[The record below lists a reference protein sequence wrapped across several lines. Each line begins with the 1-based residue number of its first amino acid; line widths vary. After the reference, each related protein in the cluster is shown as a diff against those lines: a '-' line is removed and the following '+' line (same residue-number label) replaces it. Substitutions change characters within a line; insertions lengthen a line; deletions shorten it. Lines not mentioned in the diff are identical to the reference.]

1 MRTWTGDT
9 GSTFLSHQDGTV
21 SANATTQSPSTNQV
35 PYTAARL
42 SRSRF
47 SYSFPVSPGPKFLRL
62 FFYPAEYASFPR
74 SNASFTVQSNQ
85 FTLLHVFNASLKAE
99 NTKTVFREYVVN
111 VDGDS
116 ERLNLTFTPSQPNSY
131 AFINGIEVLSM
142 PSNLYYTSANDNG
155 LKLVGTDTLFPIRTN
170 TALET
175 EYRIKVG
182 GQGISPRNDTGLFR
196 NWAGHDEDYL
206 IKQKNPRNSAITGNT
221 NGKMNITVNPDYV
234 APKELYRTAR
244 VMGTNTSMNKSLK
257 LTWEFPVD
265 SGFHYMIRFHFCQLD
280 PNITSIGDRVF
291 SLYIGIEFLDVMRW
305 SQKQKGVAVYKDYAI
320 LIPKS
325 DTQKQVNL
333 SLQMMNPYESAK
345 DKENNDPF
353 LNGLEI
359 FKISEFNNLAGPNLQ
374 NNNMLVQE
382 GKNSS
387 RTLKIVVAG
396 VVSGVVVFFIF
407 LWGSCKFGPLLLSQD
422 DDMLNCRQRWPFNL
436 LCQRFS
442 LMDIKAA
449 TNNFNNESLVGV
461 GGFGHVYMGYID
473 GISIPVAIKRLKAG
487 SKQGSEE
494 FLTEIKMLSQ
504 IRHRHLMHPYAT
516 NDKTTYSDAI
526 LNGLEIF
533 KISQDES
540 NNLAGPNP
548 DPVQTPHNNIPAPKG
563 NRSSKSGTSIIGI
576 VAGVVSGVV
585 LISLIILFLIV
596 FFRRKTI
603 TTPKD
608 YNKSK
613 SSATSKWGPLSFTT
627 TKSTTTTKS
636 SLPSDLCRHFS
647 LPEIKSATNNF
658 DDVLIIGVGG
668 FGHVYKGYIDG
679 GFTPV
684 AIKRLKPDSQQG
696 ANEFT
701 NEIEMLSQLR
711 HLHLRHHLTDKS
723 DVYAFG
729 VVLFEV
735 LCARPPLIRNE
746 DPKQESLAKWVR
758 YCYQSGTMDQIVD
771 PTLKGRIAPECFRRF
786 CHIGV
791 SCLSEVGTQ
800 RPSMKDVVF
809 MLEST
814 LQVQESAENVKR
826 GN

>member
-1 MRTWTGDT
+1 MRFNSITSVTTLFLFLSLFTHLHGYTPVDNFTISCGTTGKSYDGERTWTGDT

-99 NTKTVFREYVVN
+99 NTKTIFREYVVN

-206 IKQKNPRNSAITGNT
+206 IKQKNPQNSAITGNT

-280 PNITSIGDRVF
+280 PNITNIGDRVF
-291 SLYIGIEFLDVMRW
+291 SLYIGSEFLDVMRW

-407 LWGSCKFGPLLLSQD
+407 LWGSCKFGPLSLSQD

-449 TNNFNNESLVGV
+449 TNNFNNASLVGV

-473 GISIPVAIKRLKAG
+473 GISIPVAIKRLKPG

-504 IRHRHLMHPYAT
+504 IRHRHLVPLIGYCNNNKEMILVYDFMTRGNLRDHLYNTDKPPISWKQRLQICIGAAHGLYYLHKCAGKYMIIHS
-516 NDKTTYSDAI
+516 DVKTTNILLDDDWVAKVSDF
-526 LNGLEIF
+526 GLSRF
-533 KISQDES
+533 
-540 NNLAGPNP
+540 GPM
-548 DPVQTPHNNIPAPKG
+548 D
-563 NRSSKSGTSIIGI
+563 SSHAYG
-576 VAGVVSGVV
+576 
-585 LISLIILFLIV
+585 
-596 FFRRKTI
+596 
-603 TTPKD
+603 
-608 YNKSK
+608 
-613 SSATSKWGPLSFTT
+613 
-627 TKSTTTTKS
+627 STTAVRGS
-636 SLPSDLCRHFS
+636 F
-647 LPEIKSATNNF
+647 
-658 DDVLIIGVGG
+658 
-668 FGHVYKGYIDG
+668 GYID
-679 GFTPV
+679 PEYY
-684 AIKRLKPDSQQG
+684 K
-696 ANEFT
+696 
-701 NEIEMLSQLR
+701 
-711 HLHLRHHLTDKS
+711 RHHLTDKS